1 MGSRILLADDC
12 AAIRRTVKGLLQRE
26 GHTVVAEAS
35 NGIDAVRLAL
45 EFAPDVV
52 ILDLEMPLLDGL
64 SAGRELRRRLPAAGL
79 ILLSVH
85 AGEEEILTAMR
96 CGMLAYVAKSDAG
109 EDLLRAV
116 REVSQGSTFLSLKP
130 ARIVLDALLTSH

>member
-1 MGSRILLADDC
+1 MGTRILLADDC
-12 AAIRRTVKGLLQRE
+12 AAIRRTVKSLLERE
-26 GHTVVAEAS
+26 GHIVVAEAS
-35 NGIDAVRLAL
+35 NGADAVHLAVEL
-45 EFAPDVV
+45 TPDVV
-52 ILDLEMPLLDGL
+52 ILDLSMPILDGF
-64 SAGRELRRRLPAAGL
+64 SAAREIRRHLPTAGL

-116 REVSQGSTFLSLKP
+116 REVSQGSRFLSLKP
-130 ARIVLDALLTSH
+130 SRVILNALLTTH